1 MPRSPDR
8 FRPIGEILP
17 RVLGPRGLL
26 PQLALVQLQQ
36 EWPQLVGPD
45 IAAVARPRRLQ
56 QGTLIVGVASPTWM
70 TELSFAK
77 RTWLERLRARY
88 PTADLREIVFV
99 LGLGLAER

>member
-1 MPRSPDR
+1 M
-8 FRPIGEILP
+8 
-17 RVLGPRGLL
+17 
-26 PQLALVQLQQ
+26 
-36 EWPQLVGPD
+36 
-45 IAAVARPRRLQ
+45 
-56 QGTLIVGVASPTWM
+56 GVASPTWM